1 MRELVSVLKCVN
13 RGIGLVYDDFRMRG
27 ISPAAIPWAGAVFP

>member
-27 ISPAAIPWAGAVFP
+27 ISPAAISWAGAVFP